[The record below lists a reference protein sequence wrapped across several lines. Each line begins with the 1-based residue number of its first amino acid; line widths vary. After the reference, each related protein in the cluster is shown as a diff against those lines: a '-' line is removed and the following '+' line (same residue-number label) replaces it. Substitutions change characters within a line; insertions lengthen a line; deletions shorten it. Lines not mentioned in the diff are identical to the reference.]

1 MRVSVKLR
9 IVCTRSAPCD
19 GDLRIGCFITSRAS
33 RDPFEPEMSVIAFVS
48 QYGFPSRNGGP
59 IRIQVGVGAGLR
71 RFATP
76 PYFFLV
82 ALLVLL
88 SPSDGPS
95 KARLVVAPRAVPY
108 WLHKTLGTDAF
119 SGYWVVPADQ
129 SCLASSR
136 RASSSSIRETC
147 PIRHL

>member
-1 MRVSVKLR
+1 MARCHSNMVVTLTAMRCTRRNWCSWSAVAIQMRVSMKLR
-9 IVCTRSAPCD
+9 LVCTKSAPRD

-95 KARLVVAPRAVPY
+95 K
-108 WLHKTLGTDAF
+108 
-119 SGYWVVPADQ
+119 
-129 SCLASSR
+129 
-136 RASSSSIRETC
+136 
-147 PIRHL
+147 